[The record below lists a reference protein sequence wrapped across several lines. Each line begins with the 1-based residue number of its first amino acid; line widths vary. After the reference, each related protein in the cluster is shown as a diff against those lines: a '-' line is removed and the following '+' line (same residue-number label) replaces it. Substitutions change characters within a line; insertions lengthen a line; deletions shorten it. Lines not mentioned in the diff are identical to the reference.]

1 MELQRNPEVRSAGSG
16 ESEVERAG
24 DYMRNR
30 QVYAEQRRKRQSGE
44 RAGPSG
50 HRELRVV
57 LFLALLLPLAGAC
70 GTDPAGETAR
80 IRGDRAFARGDYDE
94 ALAEYRLSLLREDP
108 GTAGAVRAAHAY
120 VALGRVDEAR
130 ALYDEAVAQDS
141 VHADQAVSD
150 LVALARRAH
159 QSRDNYGMASAM
171 EAALHFRP
179 GLAVEELALPMARHY
194 SNSGEYGRARP
205 LYLRALGE
213 NRADPDIILETA
225 LAHEEIGDCESALI
239 FLEEFRELAPRREDE
254 VRWHVGS
261 CSFQM
266 ALEVAEEGSVDE
278 ALQHLDAVL
287 ELQEPRTLL
296 AQAYFEKGEILVKLG
311 DCAAAL
317 NAYRAVT
324 DADAS
329 GSGSLVRRA
338 LDRVDEIRFSDGEGT
353 PC

>member
-1 MELQRNPEVRSAGSG
+1 
-16 ESEVERAG
+16 
-24 DYMRNR
+24 MRNR
-30 QVYAEQRRKRQSGE
+30 QVYAEQRRERRKGE
-44 RAGPSG
+44 RAGQSG
-50 HRELRVV
+50 HRESRVV
-57 LFLALLLPLAGAC
+57 LFLAMFLPFVGGC
-70 GTDPAGETAR
+70 GTDPASETAR
-80 IRGDRAFARGDYDE
+80 IRGDRAFARGNYDE

-130 ALYDEAVAQDS
+130 ALYDEATGEDS

-159 QSRDNYGMASAM
+159 QSGDSYGMASAM

-179 GLAVEELALPMARHY
+179 GLVVEELALPMARHY

-213 NRADPDIILETA
+213 NRDDPDIILETA
-225 LAHEEIGDCESALI
+225 LAHEEIGDCERALV
-239 FLEEFRELAPRREDE
+239 FLGEFRELAPRREDE

-266 ALEVAEEGSVDE
+266 AREVAEEGAVDE
-278 ALQHLDAVL
+278 ALQYLDMVL

-296 AQAYFEKGEILVKLG
+296 AQAYFEKAEILVGLG
-311 DCAAAL
+311 DCVAAV

-329 GSGSLVRRA
+329 GSGPLVRRA
-338 LDRVDEIRFSDGEGT
+338 LDRVDEIRFSEGGGG